1 MDIARIVKKNTRAI
15 VRFILPKKHIKS
27 KKHRKYAEHKPNFE
41 NLDKLIK
48 KVKDRIIKIGDQ
60 FDRTLLG
67 NHAQAMGCTLT
78 DSDEFNKGSI
88 LKRSFAED
96 VPIYSLG

>member
-1 MDIARIVKKNTRAI
+1 M
-15 VRFILPKKHIKS
+15 PKKHIKS

-67 NHAQAMGCTLT
+67 NHAQALGCTLA
-78 DSDEFNKGSI
+78 DSEKLDKGSI
-88 LKRSFAED
+88 LKRTFAED
-96 VPIYSLG
+96 VPIYSIG